1 MILIPE
7 IKSPVIRT
15 QDNTTYTLSNASVD
29 YDIDIPDIEVIK
41 SVVNGDQAIINR
53 GDYFN
58 GSIDYF
64 GISKNDYIGIKAL
77 QGSIVRLWPFG
88 TGLIPQ
94 DTSSYYP
101 YVDVILTSI
110 QPYHRNKKYYIDAC
124 IINFVSVH
132 PYSLTLASDTGVPE
146 VPEQ

>member
-15 QDNTTYTLSNASVD
+15 QNDTTYTLSNASVD
-29 YDIDIPDIEVIK
+29 YDIDVPDIEVIK
-41 SVVNGDQAIINR
+41 SVINGDQAIINR

-64 GISKNDYIGIKAL
+64 GISQNDYIGIKAL

-88 TGLIPQ
+88 TGLIPN
-94 DTSSYYP
+94 TNTYYP

-124 IINFVSVH
+124 ILNFVSVH
-132 PYSLTLASDTGVPE
+132 PYSLALATDTGVPE
-146 VPEQ
+146 YPEQ